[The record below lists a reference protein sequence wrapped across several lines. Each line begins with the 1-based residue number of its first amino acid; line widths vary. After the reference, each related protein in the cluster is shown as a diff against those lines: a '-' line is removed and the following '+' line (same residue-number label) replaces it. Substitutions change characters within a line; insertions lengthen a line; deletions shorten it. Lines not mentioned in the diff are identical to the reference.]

1 MSSKADD
8 SIEVENTN
16 TVEEVAVLDEVTEPK
31 VGAYIGQCK
40 WFNDSLGYGFLTVV
54 SNSDQKGKDIF
65 VHHSAI
71 KPLNSNYKSLK
82 KGEYVNFDI
91 VKGDNG
97 EQASN
102 VTGVGGGALICD
114 VTAPSTNTNGGI
126 RNGGVRPPPR
136 VGSGAPRRPPFPP
149 RSLLPQNSFPMVGAG
164 QFMPPPPPPPPHYIG
179 GGRGHMGGGRG
190 GRGRGG
196 APREYGVPAY

>member
-1 MSSKADD
+1 MLVD
-8 SIEVENTN
+8 ENT
-16 TVEEVAVLDEVTEPK
+16 VVDEVTVLDEVTEPH
-31 VGAYIGQCK
+31 VGAFIGQCK

-54 SNSDQKGKDIF
+54 SAGEQKGKDIF

-71 KPLNSNYKSLK
+71 KPLNSNYKTLK

-114 VTAPSTNTNGGI
+114 VTTPSTQI
-126 RNGGVRPPPR
+126 RAPPR
-136 VGSGAPRRPPFPP
+136 ARAPPQTFPAPLSRRPPRMVTAPP
-149 RSLLPQNSFPMVGAG
+149 FPMVGSG
-164 QFMPPPPPPPPHYIG
+164 PFIPPPPPPPHYT
-179 GGRGHMGGGRG
+179 G

-196 APREYGVPAY
+196 GRGHYVNYAN

>member
-1 MSSKADD
+1 MSDKVVDSVVIDSPVVSDD
-8 SIEVENTN
+8 VT
-16 TVEEVAVLDEVTEPK
+16 VLDEVTEPK
-31 VGAYIGQCK
+31 VGAFIGQCK

-54 SNSDQKGKDIF
+54 SAGEQKGKDIF

-71 KPLNSNYKSLK
+71 KPLNSNYKTLK

-114 VTAPSTNTNGGI
+114 VTTPSTGRGGA
-126 RNGGVRPPPR
+126 VRAPQNVPTSAP
-136 VGSGAPRRPPFPP
+136 VPPRRPPRNIAPP
-149 RSLLPQNSFPMVGAG
+149 TPFPMVGAG
-164 QFMPPPPPPPPHYIG
+164 PFMPPPPPPPHYAG
-179 GGRGHMGGGRG
+179 RGGRGGSGGRG
-190 GRGRGG
+190 GRGGRGG
-196 APREYGVPAY
+196 YGHGNYGVPTY

>member
-1 MSSKADD
+1 M
-8 SIEVENTN
+8 IVEDNTN
-16 TVEEVAVLDEVTEPK
+16 VEEVTVLDEVTEPK

-54 SNSDQKGKDIF
+54 SAGEQKGKDIF

-71 KPLNSNYKSLK
+71 KPLNSNYKTLK

-114 VTAPSTNTNGGI
+114 VTTPSAQT
-126 RNGGVRPPPR
+126 RPPPR
-136 VGSGAPRRPPFPP
+136 ARPPPTTSVPPPHRRRPMATP
-149 RSLLPQNSFPMVGAG
+149 FPMVGSG
-164 QFMPPPPPPPPHYIG
+164 PFMPPPPPPPPHYMGVSVGGMSVGG
-179 GGRGHMGGGRG
+179 GGRGMGRGGGRG
-190 GRGRGG
+190 GRGH
-196 APREYGVPAY
+196 YVNYTN